1 MRRLRAAVR
10 AVRASAVHA
19 TLRRA
24 RRSSIYRCRFTCRV
38 KAMQEYL
45 LAHCQLPT
53 RESGRLGFASAL
65 RPSVSIHTSDSRRQ
79 SRGQC
84 TRYCT
89 RYSQPPAKMKLAVC
103 VLLAANGALA
113 LTPPK
118 SAVAATRTGTALEA
132 AAVPIAAAKEVSAVP
147 RGGVI
152 ANFVGVDVALLSYF
166 FFWYLGN
173 YYCPRPR
180 PNLRVGYGSTPPP
193 RRQTLTRSPPR
204 AQTTSRTSSR
214 SRTRAAP
221 RASP

>member
-1 MRRLRAAVR
+1 
-10 AVRASAVHA
+10 
-19 TLRRA
+19 
-24 RRSSIYRCRFTCRV
+24 
-38 KAMQEYL
+38 
-45 LAHCQLPT
+45 
-53 RESGRLGFASAL
+53 
-65 RPSVSIHTSDSRRQ
+65 
-79 SRGQC
+79 
-84 TRYCT
+84 
-89 RYSQPPAKMKLAVC
+89 MKLAVC

-118 SAVAATRTGTALEA
+118 SAVAATRTGTAA
-132 AAVPIAAAKEVSAVP
+132 TAVPIAAAKEVSAVS

-180 PNLRVGYGSTPPP
+180 PNLRVGSSSTPPP
-193 RRQTLTRSPPR
+193 RRHAAGATTNTLPPR

-214 SRTRAAP
+214 SRIRAAP

>member
-1 MRRLRAAVR
+1 
-10 AVRASAVHA
+10 
-19 TLRRA
+19 
-24 RRSSIYRCRFTCRV
+24 
-38 KAMQEYL
+38 
-45 LAHCQLPT
+45 
-53 RESGRLGFASAL
+53 
-65 RPSVSIHTSDSRRQ
+65 
-79 SRGQC
+79 
-84 TRYCT
+84 
-89 RYSQPPAKMKLAVC
+89 MKLAVC

-132 AAVPIAAAKEVSAVP
+132 TAVPIAAKEVSAVP

-180 PNLRVGYGSTPPP
+180 PNLQQHAAAAT
-193 RRQTLTRSPPR
+193 TNTHAIPPR
-204 AQTTSRTSSR
+204 AQTTSRTSSP
-214 SRTRAAP
+214 SRIRAAP

>member
-1 MRRLRAAVR
+1 
-10 AVRASAVHA
+10 
-19 TLRRA
+19 
-24 RRSSIYRCRFTCRV
+24 
-38 KAMQEYL
+38 
-45 LAHCQLPT
+45 
-53 RESGRLGFASAL
+53 
-65 RPSVSIHTSDSRRQ
+65 
-79 SRGQC
+79 
-84 TRYCT
+84 
-89 RYSQPPAKMKLAVC
+89 MKLAVC

-132 AAVPIAAAKEVSAVP
+132 TAVPIAAKEVAAVP

-180 PNLRVGYGSTPPP
+180 PKQELRGAMDGVV
-193 RRQTLTRSPPR
+193 RHRFEKKLTRIPAS
-204 AQTTSRTSSR
+204 QTTSRTSSP